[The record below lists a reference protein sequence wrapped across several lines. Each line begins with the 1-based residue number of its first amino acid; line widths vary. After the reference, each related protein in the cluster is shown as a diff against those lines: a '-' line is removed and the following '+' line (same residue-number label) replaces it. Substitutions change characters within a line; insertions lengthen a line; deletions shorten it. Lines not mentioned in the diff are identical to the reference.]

1 MNKKIIIT
9 GASRGIGRELVKC
22 FLEQGHDV
30 LAISRNEEKLKE
42 LEKFATK
49 STYRYLALDLADFEG
64 LTKVNSAIADW
75 VRVDVLYNNEGY
87 LVNKT
92 FDHIN
97 DKGIDQSIVLIYE
110 ATSSLIHLIFSI
122 SYIHY
127 SHN

>member
-64 LTKVNSAIADW
+64 LTKVKSAIADW
-75 VRVDVLYNNEGY
+75 DRVEDRKSTRLN
-87 LVNKT
+87 
-92 FDHIN
+92 
-97 DKGIDQSIVLIYE
+97 
-110 ATSSLIHLIFSI
+110 SSHVAI
-122 SYIHY
+122 SYAVFC
-127 SHN
+127 

>member
-1 MNKKIIIT
+1 MNKKRIIT

-64 LTKVNSAIADW
+64 LTKVKSAIADW
-75 VRVDVLYNNEGY
+75 DRVDVLYNNAGY
-87 LVNKT
+87 LRSEEHT
-92 FDHIN
+92 SEL
-97 DKGIDQSIVLIYE
+97 QSRG
-110 ATSSLIHLIFSI
+110 HLVCRLLLEKKKRGKQS
-122 SYIHY
+122 
-127 SHN
+127 